1 MLIFLFYLFGLG
13 YTALFSYIFNIF
25 GTLSYF
31 DILWVALLLVL
42 CFVLS
47 FLTILLII
55 QVMVLL
61 RRNKPKNDVFNHH
74 FANITLKLALH
85 IMRTKVIVTGK
96 ENIPEGPFV
105 LVGNHQENY
114 DIIILKPIF
123 EGIPLDFIA
132 KEALKNV
139 PILGRWISILGNVYI
154 SRFAD
159 RSAAKSIIQGIK
171 NVREGIPMGIFP
183 EGKRTFGNEMIDF
196 KPGAFKLAMKP
207 KADLLIATQY
217 DTCKI
222 FKSFP
227 WKKYKVKVHIHPI
240 IKYDEYQAL
249 NSHELA
255 DKVKAI
261 IQEQLDKFATETN

>member
-1 MLIFLFYLFGLG
+1 MLIFLFYVFGLG
-13 YTALFSYIFNIF
+13 YTVLLGYLFNIF
-25 GTLSYF
+25 TILSMI
-31 DILWVALLLVL
+31 DILWVLLLL
-42 CFVLS
+42 IPCFVLS
-47 FLTILLII
+47 FLTILVII
-55 QVMVLL
+55 QVTVLL
-61 RRNKPKNDVFNHH
+61 RQNKPKDDAFNHH
-74 FANITLKLALH
+74 FANITLRLALH

-96 ENIPEGPFV
+96 ENIPLGPFV

-139 PILGRWISILGNVYI
+139 PILGRWITILGNVYI

-159 RSAAKSIIQGIK
+159 RSAARSIVQGIK

-183 EGKRTFGNEMIDF
+183 EGKRTFGNEMIEF

-207 KADLLIATQY
+207 QADILIVTQY

-227 WKKYKVKVHIHPI
+227 WKKYKVKVHIHPLL
-240 IKYDEYQAL
+240 KYDEYKAL

-261 IQEQLDKFATETN
+261 IQEQLDKFAEETK